1 MLFSL
6 RYMRDDCACHFL
18 SSSAVRAAPSAHP
31 HKESCE
37 VLCSGRKKQ
46 IKILN
51 LSERVLINK
60 AIYYLSVY
68 KIEKGSGLFTRER
81 GAGLFWG

>member
-1 MLFSL
+1 MRLSL
-6 RYMRDDCACHFL
+6 PVLLGGPR
-18 SSSAVRAAPSAHP
+18 RAAPSVRPIPPAR
-31 HKESCE
+31 KESCE
-37 VLCSGRKKQ
+37 VLCSGRKNQ

-51 LSERVLINK
+51 LSERVPINK

-81 GAGLFWG
+81 GAGLFGG